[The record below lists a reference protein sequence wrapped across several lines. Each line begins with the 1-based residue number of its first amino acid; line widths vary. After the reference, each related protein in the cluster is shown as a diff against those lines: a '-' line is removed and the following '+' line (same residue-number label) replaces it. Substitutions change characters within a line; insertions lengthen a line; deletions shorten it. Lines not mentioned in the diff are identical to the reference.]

1 MFINNVRFFSLI
13 LIFCLFVLNS
23 AISASKNKNK
33 TKLDKSE
40 IKTEH

>member
-1 MFINNVRFFSLI
+1 MFLKNINFFALI
-13 LIFCLFVLNS
+13 LIFSLFVLNS

-40 IKTEH
+40 IKT